1 MKPIRL
7 LLTLSCTLGGAFLCA
22 SQQSDAPMLSL
33 DQCIGIA
40 LSESPTVK
48 IADMEVTRADYS
60 RKETLGQLLPS
71 ISFGASYNRTLAKQ
85 VMYMNMDGF
94 AGLGGSGTGSETE
107 GEDTENRAS
116 DSRSRSAG
124 SDGIKVGLD
133 NSFSTGFSASMPLIA
148 PQLWQS
154 MKLSDSQ
161 ILRSVEQARSSRL
174 ELVNQV
180 KSAYYTLLLAE
191 DSRRVILE
199 SYDMAKLNH
208 EIYTKKH
215 QAGAASD
222 YDVLRTSVAM
232 KNIEPELMQSEI
244 AIKQAR
250 LQLLILMGLNAD
262 FTFRTA
268 EGLSVYEDT
277 MYDTALAIN
286 RDYSMNPSLK
296 LNEIDSSIAR
306 RNVSIQQA
314 AWYPTLALSANYN
327 WTSMSNGSPFH
338 NFRWTPY
345 SGVGLSL
352 SFPIFE
358 GGQRYSRVK
367 QAKIQAAELVAQR
380 ENLQRTI
387 ESQVTLAV
395 DNINVNIKQIASCAE
410 SVAEAER
417 AHDIMQRSFEIG
429 AASYLDLRDSE
440 LSLTRA
446 RLARFQAIYNFLV
459 ANSELELLLG
469 NAPLEKYTTDS
480 SSK

>member
-1 MKPIRL
+1 MLYKLVITLACGFGACVFCSAQQATPPV
-7 LLTLSCTLGGAFLCA
+7 LTLDKC
-22 SQQSDAPMLSL
+22 LS
-33 DQCIGIA
+33 IA
-40 LSESPTVK
+40 LTESPTVK
-48 IADMEVTRADYS
+48 IADMEVTRTDYS

-94 AGLGGSGTGSETE
+94 KGMGSLPGGDGEGDDDVQSRAAASSG
-107 GEDTENRAS
+107 NN
-116 DSRSRSAG
+116 
-124 SDGIKVGLD
+124 GIKVGLD
-133 NSFSTGFSASMPLIA
+133 NSYNAGFTASMPIIA

-154 MKLSDSQ
+154 MKLTDSQ

-191 DSRRVILE
+191 DSRRVIIE

-250 LQLLILMGLNAD
+250 LQLLILMGLDASFD
-262 FTFRTA
+262 FST
-268 EGLSVYEDT
+268 EDGLSAYESS

-286 RDYSMNPSLK
+286 RDYSLNPSLI
-296 LNEIDSSIAR
+296 LNEIDSKIAH
-306 RNVSIQQA
+306 RNISIQQA

-327 WTSMSNGSPFH
+327 WTSMNNGTPFK
-338 NFRWTPY
+338 NLRWTPY
-345 SGVGLSL
+345 STIGLSL

-358 GGQRYSRVK
+358 GGQRYSRVR
-367 QAKIQAAELVAQR
+367 QAKIQAAELTLQR
-380 ENLQRTI
+380 ENLQRSI
-387 ESQVTLAV
+387 NSQVTLAI
-395 DNINVNIKQIASCAE
+395 DNINVNIKQIASCSE

-417 AHDIMQRSFEIG
+417 AHDIMQQSFEIG

-459 ANSELELLLG
+459 AHSELELLLG
-469 NAPLEKYTTDS
+469 NAPIEKYTSQS
-480 SSK
+480 STQN

>member
-1 MKPIRL
+1 MIYRL
-7 LLTLSCTLGGAFLCA
+7 FLSLACSIGVGIICNAQQAANPVLTLDKC
-22 SQQSDAPMLSL
+22 LS
-33 DQCIGIA
+33 IA

-48 IADMEVTRADYS
+48 IADMEVTRTDYS
-60 RKETLGQLLPS
+60 RMETLGQLLPS

-94 AGLGGSGTGSETE
+94 PGMGDESSSGDEVIS
-107 GEDTENRAS
+107 RAA
-116 DSRSRSAG
+116 DRSG
-124 SDGIKVGLD
+124 DGGIKVGLD
-133 NSFSTGFSASMPLIA
+133 NSYNAGFNASMPIIA

-191 DSRRVILE
+191 DSRRVIIE

-208 EIYTKKH
+208 DIYSKKY

-250 LQLLILMGLNAD
+250 LQLLILMGLDASFE
-262 FTFRTA
+262 FTTE
-268 EGLSVYEDT
+268 EGLSSYEDS
-277 MYDTALAIN
+277 MYDTALSLS
-286 RDYSMNPSLK
+286 RDYSLNPSLV
-296 LNEIDSSIAR
+296 LNEIDSKIAK

-314 AWYPTLALSANYN
+314 AWFPTLALSANYN
-327 WTSMSNGSPFH
+327 WTSMNNGSPFK
-338 NFRWTPY
+338 NLRWTPY
-345 SGVGLSL
+345 STIGFTL

-358 GGQRYSRVK
+358 GGQRYSRVR
-367 QAKIQAAELVAQR
+367 QAKIQAAELTLQR
-380 ENLQRTI
+380 ENLQRSI
-387 ESQVTLAV
+387 DSQVTLAI
-395 DNINVNIKQIASCAE
+395 DNINVNIKQIASCSE

-417 AHDIMQRSFEIG
+417 AHDIMQQSFEIG

-446 RLARFQAIYNFLV
+446 RLTRFQAIYNFLV
-459 ANSELELLLG
+459 AHSELELLLG
-469 NAPLEKYTTDS
+469 NAPLEKYTDQTS
-480 SSK
+480 SQK

>member
-1 MKPIRL
+1 MLNKLVLSLACGVGACLFCGAQQATPPV
-7 LLTLSCTLGGAFLCA
+7 LTLDKCL
-22 SQQSDAPMLSL
+22 
-33 DQCIGIA
+33 GIA

-48 IADMEVTRADYS
+48 IADMEVTRTDYS
-60 RKETLGQLLPS
+60 RQETLGQLLPS

-94 AGLGGSGTGSETE
+94 KGMGGDAADGDEIQ
-107 GEDTENRAS
+107 
-116 DSRSRSAG
+116 SRAG
-124 SDGIKVGLD
+124 SNKGDNGIKVGLD
-133 NSFSTGFSASMPLIA
+133 NSYNAGFTAALPIIA

-191 DSRRVILE
+191 DSRRVIIE

-250 LQLLILMGLNAD
+250 LQLLILMGLDASFD
-262 FTFRTA
+262 FTT
-268 EGLSVYEDT
+268 EDGLSAYESS
-277 MYDTALAIN
+277 MYDTALAIS
-286 RDYSMNPSLK
+286 RDYSLNPSLI
-296 LNEIDSSIAR
+296 LNEIDSKIAN
-306 RNVSIQQA
+306 RNVANQQA
-314 AWYPTLALSANYN
+314 AWFPTVALSANYN
-327 WTSMSNGSPFH
+327 WTSMNNGAPFK
-338 NFRWTPY
+338 NLRWTPY
-345 SGVGLSL
+345 STIGLSL
-352 SFPIFE
+352 SFPICE
-358 GGQRYSRVK
+358 GGQRYSRVR
-367 QAKIQAAELVAQR
+367 QAKIQAAELTLQR
-380 ENLQRTI
+380 ENLRRSI
-387 ESQVTLAV
+387 DSQVTLAI
-395 DNINVNIKQIASCAE
+395 DNINVNIKQIASCSE

-417 AHDIMQRSFEIG
+417 AHDIMQQSFEIG

-459 ANSELELLLG
+459 AHSELELLLG
-469 NAPLEKYTTDS
+469 NAPIEKYTSQS
-480 SSK
+480 STTN

>member
-1 MKPIRL
+1 MKSTRL
-7 LLTLSCTLGGAFLCA
+7 LLSISISLGLSYSA
-22 SQQSDAPMLSL
+22 SAQSSDIPMLSL
-33 DQCIGIA
+33 DECLGIA
-40 LSESPTVK
+40 LSESPSVK

-94 AGLGGSGTGSETE
+94 AGMGGSTGEE
-107 GEDTENRAS
+107 GDEPESRAAN
-116 DSRSRSAG
+116 SRSAG

-133 NSFSTGFSASMPLIA
+133 NSFSTGFTASMPLIA

-174 ELVNQV
+174 ELINQV

-191 DSRRVILE
+191 DSRRVIIE

-250 LQLLILMGLNAD
+250 LQLLILMGLDAD
-262 FTFRTA
+262 FKFTTA
-268 EGLSVYEDT
+268 EGLSVYEES
-277 MYDTALAIN
+277 MYDAAMSIDRNYSQNPTLVLN
-286 RDYSMNPSLK
+286 R
-296 LNEIDSSIAR
+296 IDSDIAR
-306 RNVSIQQA
+306 RNVKIQQA
-314 AWYPTLALSANYN
+314 AFYPTLALSANYN
-327 WTSMSNGSPFH
+327 WTSMSNGSPLR

-345 SGVGLSL
+345 SGIGLSL
-352 SFPIFE
+352 SFSIFE

-367 QAKIQAAELVAQR
+367 QAKIQAAELNMQR
-380 ENLQRTI
+380 ENLERTI
-387 ESQVTLAV
+387 DSQVTLAI

-417 AHDIMQRSFEIG
+417 AHDIMQKSFEIG

-459 ANSELELLLG
+459 AHSELELLLG
-469 NAPLEKYTTDS
+469 NAPIDRYSITT
-480 SSK
+480 KNN

>member
-1 MKPIRL
+1 MKSNRL
-7 LLTLSCTLGGAFLCA
+7 LLPIFLALGAGFQAVA
-22 SQQSDAPMLSL
+22 QQSDIPMLSL
-33 DQCIGIA
+33 DQCLAIA

-60 RKETLGQLLPS
+60 KKETLGQLLPS

-94 AGLGGSGTGSETE
+94 GSMGGSGSSSENEETE
-107 GEDTENRAS
+107 IESRAS
-116 DSRSRSAG
+116 SSRAG
-124 SDGIKVGLD
+124 GNGGIKVGLD

-174 ELVNQV
+174 ELINQV

-191 DSRRVILE
+191 DSRRVIIE

-232 KNIEPELMQSEI
+232 KNIEPEMMQSEI

-250 LQLLILMGLNAD
+250 LQLLILMGLDAGFN
-262 FTFRTA
+262 FTTA
-268 EGLSVYEDT
+268 EGLAVYEDS
-277 MYDTALAIN
+277 MYDTAMSIS
-286 RDYSMNPSLK
+286 RDYSLNPTLK
-296 LNEIDSSIAR
+296 LNEIDSNIAR

-327 WTSMSNGSPFH
+327 WTSMSNGSPLR

-345 SGVGLSL
+345 SGVGLTLSL
-352 SFPIFE
+352 PIFE

-367 QAKIQAAELVAQR
+367 QAKIQAAELLMQR
-380 ENLQRTI
+380 ENLERTI
-387 ESQVTLAV
+387 DSQVTLAI

-410 SVAEAER
+410 SVSEAER
-417 AHDIMQRSFEIG
+417 AHDIMQKSFEIG

-459 ANSELELLLG
+459 AHSELELLLG
-469 NAPLEKYTTDS
+469 NAPIEKYTQS
-480 SSK
+480 LNN

>member
-1 MKPIRL
+1 MLYRL
-7 LLTLSCTLGGAFLCA
+7 FFSFACGVGACLFCSAQQATPPVLTLDKC
-22 SQQSDAPMLSL
+22 LS
-33 DQCIGIA
+33 IA

-48 IADMEVTRADYS
+48 IADMEVTRTDYS

-94 AGLGGSGTGSETE
+94 KGMGGSASGE
-107 GEDTENRAS
+107 GEDQVQ
-116 DSRSRSAG
+116 SRAG
-124 SDGIKVGLD
+124 SSSGNNGIKVGLD
-133 NSFSTGFSASMPLIA
+133 NSYNAGFTASMPIIA

-154 MKLSDSQ
+154 MKLTDSQ

-191 DSRRVILE
+191 DSRRVIIE

-250 LQLLILMGLNAD
+250 LQLLILMGLDASFD
-262 FTFRTA
+262 FSTE
-268 EGLSVYEDT
+268 EGLSAYESS
-277 MYDTALAIN
+277 MYDTAMAIS
-286 RDYSMNPSLK
+286 RDYSLNPSLV
-296 LNEIDSSIAR
+296 LNEIDSKIAK

-314 AWYPTLALSANYN
+314 AWFPTLALSANYN
-327 WTSMSNGSPFH
+327 WTSMNNGAPFK
-338 NFRWTPY
+338 NLRWTPY
-345 SGVGLSL
+345 STIGFSLSL
-352 SFPIFE
+352 PIFE
-358 GGQRYSRVK
+358 GGQRYSRVR
-367 QAKIQAAELVAQR
+367 QAKIQAAELTLQR
-380 ENLQRTI
+380 ENLQRSI
-387 ESQVTLAV
+387 DSQVTLAI
-395 DNINVNIKQIASCAE
+395 DNINVNIKQIASCSE

-417 AHDIMQRSFEIG
+417 AHDIMQQSFEIG

-459 ANSELELLLG
+459 AHSELELLLG
-469 NAPLEKYTTDS
+469 NAPIEKYTSQTS
-480 SSK
+480 TQN